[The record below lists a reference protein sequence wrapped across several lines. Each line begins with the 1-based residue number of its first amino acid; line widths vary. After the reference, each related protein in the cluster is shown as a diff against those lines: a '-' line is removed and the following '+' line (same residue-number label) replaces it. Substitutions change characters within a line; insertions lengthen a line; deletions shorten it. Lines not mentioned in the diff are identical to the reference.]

1 MLYSPLEYLNIEQ
14 EKIKVREG
22 VTEPL
27 EMPASPPPPPRPLEK
42 ERMNY

>member
-27 EMPASPPPPPRPLEK
+27 EMPASPPPLPAH
-42 ERMNY
+42 